1 MPKLFVQEYWE
12 YKRVQLQIRWVRT
25 SACVQRPTLGTTTTI
40 QSGNT
45 GTTWCR
51 HCLRSV
57 KRDAFERWALCDS
70 AQNCSP
76 GAEFVNSVKPP
87 FWFLRHTG
95 ISNARKKKVTRLGRN
110 DNGQYLNLGSWGN
123 VKWNI
128 CADCK
133 GRRLCQQM
141 EHWKN
146 KIFFSFFWVVGSRP
160 REKNGYS
167 GQGNP

>member
-1 MPKLFVQEYWE
+1 MPKLFVEEYWA

-40 QSGNT
+40 HSGNT

-95 ISNARKKKVTRLGRN
+95 ISNAKKKKLQDLVETTTANTWTWEAEVTWNEIYAQTAKG
-110 DNGQYLNLGSWGN
+110 GVYVS
-123 VKWNI
+123 KWST
-128 CADCK
+128 
-133 GRRLCQQM
+133 
-141 EHWKN
+141 E
-146 KIFFSFFWVVGSRP
+146 KIKFSFRFF
-160 REKNGYS
+160 E
-167 GQGNP
+167 